1 MIYLDNAAT
10 SFPKPEAVL
19 EAVARWHRDVGVSA
33 SRGSSSRCAEAAM
46 VVDRAR
52 SRLGALVGMPKD
64 RIAFTSGATESINL
78 FLRAFLQPGD
88 LVLTT
93 AFEHASLARPLR
105 ALQRSAGI
113 RVRVLEPDADLGLS
127 ADSVRRALDE
137 SRPRLFAFCHASN
150 VTGAMFEAA
159 DFCAVARSFRATTLL
174 DASQTA
180 GHVPIDVGADSV
192 AFSAHKA
199 LLAPPG
205 LGVLACSASLALE
218 PQKQGG
224 TGSSRALDE
233 QPSEWPHAF
242 EAGTPNTPAIF
253 GLDAA
258 LAMLTKDAQRARL
271 DAALAATQ
279 DFETRMRAD
288 PRFTVFTPPG
298 ERMPTLSF
306 TRNDLD
312 PQDLAAILDASD
324 VHVRAGHH
332 CAPWIHRHLGT
343 EANGTVRV
351 SPGAAISADDIRQ
364 AWEALAS

>member
-10 SFPKPEAVL
+10 SFPKPDAVL
-19 EAVARWHRDVGVSA
+19 AAVMHWHREVGVSA
-33 SRGSSSRCAEAAM
+33 SRGSSSRCAEAAA

-52 SRLGALVGMPKD
+52 ARMGQQVGMSKD
-64 RIAFTSGATESINL
+64 RVAFTSGATESINL

-105 ALQRSAGI
+105 ALQLTAGI
-113 RVRVLEPDADLGLS
+113 RVRVLQPDPDLGLS
-127 ADSVRRALDE
+127 VDTVQRALDE
-137 SRPRLFAFCHASN
+137 SRPRLFAFSHASN
-150 VTGAMFEAA
+150 VTGAQFDAEA
-159 DFCAVARSFRATTLL
+159 FCAIAKGLRATTLL

-180 GHVPIDVGADSV
+180 GHIPIDVNADAV
-192 AFSAHKA
+192 ACSAHKA

-205 LGVLACSASLALE
+205 LGILACSANLE
-218 PQKQGG
+218 LQAQKQGG

-233 QPSEWPHAF
+233 HPQQWPHAF

-258 LAMLTKDAQRARL
+258 LGLLSTTTQRARL
-271 DAALAATQ
+271 EAALEATRE
-279 DFETRMRAD
+279 FEVRLRAD
-288 PRFTVFTPPG
+288 SRFRVFAPAGP
-298 ERMPTLSF
+298 RMPVLSF
-306 TRNDLD
+306 TRKDLD
-312 PQDLAAILDASD
+312 PQDLAAILDARN

-332 CAPWIHRHLGT
+332 CAPWIHRHLLT
-343 EANGTVRV
+343 EAGGTIRL
-351 SPGAAISADDIRQ
+351 SPSPDVTADDIRQ